1 MDLTTKQKAYLRSLG
16 QTLRAQLHLGHEG
29 YTPGVRTALED
40 LFRGR
45 ELVKGRLLKS
55 CEEEPRDL
63 AAALAKEAGA
73 ALVGVVGQTFL
84 LYRPN
89 PDLKERI
96 ELPERSGTSEP
107 PHRATRPP
115 IR

>member
-16 QTLRAQLHLGHEG
+16 QSVRAQLHLGHEG

-55 CEEEPRDL
+55 CADEPRDL
-63 AAALAKEAGA
+63 AAALANEAGA

-96 ELPERSGTSEP
+96 ELPERNTAPDLPRRSI
-107 PHRATRPP
+107 RPP

>member
-16 QTLRAQLHLGHEG
+16 QSLRAQLHLGHEG

-63 AAALAKEAGA
+63 AAALAQEAGA

-96 ELPERSGTSEP
+96 ELPERNTAPELPRRNS
-107 PHRATRPP
+107 RPP
-115 IR
+115 AR